1 MAKTGKKSFHSRSL
15 SSSAHSTAL
24 HTSPSLSRASI
35 PILRL
40 PTPPRKSSPL
50 IPDNKRPIDPAK
62 TPAAEQPPNIPVL
75 CRSRPYYH
83 HRDRTPSHL
92 KRLGTNGDFIGDKWR
107 IANNDRQILNGQE
120 SGKGE
125 QANDKPS
132 SERRTANKSVFSAL
146 SILARSWMFPGN
158 FITSSCTTGLIIC
171 FRLGIHYIGAERP
184 LEGPS
189 FRVSGVPNMGLELLF
204 SAASGKRGN
213 NARLLGG
220 NVGYVGR
227 IWEEDLGIIA
237 TAAIG
242 ALVVHKGWLWYRD
255 ICKARARSSEEKGVW
270 LRFLSCCLQI
280 TLYTSS
286 AYWIRGVMTN
296 ISLFKA
302 TLLLTINALE
312 NSLASI
318 GSLAVG
324 LTMARS
330 HLHSSPS
337 YTYAYISLDNIFHEA
352 ASGNYNDT
360 LEESGVVPLLTSS
373 NSIDSCL
380 HGALKFYNRNGIWVG
395 FQVSVLCMIPLR
407 SGTTTIFAI
416 LASSP
421 VALKRYV
428 PAQYY
433 KTLEASPGIGV
444 EDVWT
449 P

>member
-1 MAKTGKKSFHSRSL
+1 MPSSISGFPMVSSSIPHPPSNDLAVPTQPVEFFIPVCVLRSL
-15 SSSAHSTAL
+15 DPSEIRDVSWKLYHLFL
-24 HTSPSLSRASI
+24 HNRSNNMLQIGDLLHRSRA
-35 PILRL
+35 
-40 PTPPRKSSPL
+40 
-50 IPDNKRPIDPAK
+50 
-62 TPAAEQPPNIPVL
+62 
-75 CRSRPYYH
+75 
-83 HRDRTPSHL
+83 
-92 KRLGTNGDFIGDKWR
+92 
-107 IANNDRQILNGQE
+107 
-120 SGKGE
+120 
-125 QANDKPS
+125 
-132 SERRTANKSVFSAL
+132 
-146 SILARSWMFPGN
+146 
-158 FITSSCTTGLIIC
+158 
-171 FRLGIHYIGAERP
+171 
-184 LEGPS
+184 
-189 FRVSGVPNMGLELLF
+189 
-204 SAASGKRGN
+204 GKRGN

-227 IWEEDLGIIA
+227 ILEEDLGIIA

-242 ALVVHKGWLWYRD
+242 ALVVLKGWLWYRD
-255 ICKARARSSEEKGVW
+255 ICKARAVFGVERGMAALPH
-270 LRFLSCCLQI
+270 LRI
-280 TLYTSS
+280 PPH
-286 AYWIRGVMTN
+286 
-296 ISLFKA
+296 SLFKA
-302 TLLLTINALE
+302 SLLITPNALE
-312 NSLASI
+312 KSLANI

-337 YTYAYISLDNIFHEA
+337 CAYAYISLDNIFYEA
-352 ASGNYNDT
+352 ASGNYSDT

-380 HGALKFYNRNGIWVG
+380 DSITALLSFTTATVVCLYMYSVQLNYFESTVHIKPLLGFTVWVG

-407 SGTTTIFAI
+407 SGTTTIFTI